1 MVERLVDVSKDLE
14 GLVITK
20 EPRLPRSIRKYIRE
34 LKAEGRW
41 EEAME
46 IAQRVRENKLQ
57 KREEKAR
64 KELNRTILELL
75 TTDDPEVEGEK
86 EIRAIW
92 LLEAAGVINSEER
105 LEELLESL
113 DTKAPQLKD
122 LLEQRLVEIRDEVE
136 LRLRL

>member
-1 MVERLVDVSKDLE
+1 MIERLTDVPKDLE
-14 GLVITK
+14 GLVATK
-20 EPRLPRSIRKYIRE
+20 EPRLPGSIRKYIRD

-46 IAQRVRENKLQ
+46 VAQQVRERKAQ

-64 KELNRTILELL
+64 EELNRTILELL
-75 TTDDPEVEGEK
+75 TTNDPEVEGEK

-122 LLEQRLVEIRDEVE
+122 FLDKRLAAIRDEVE